1 MAIHI
6 GNFEYPACSS
16 LDNCSLI
23 VSFISTEPDWGPNY
37 NNIIVA
43 ALKARRKSDGQ
54 KIKSTITV
62 GSTVGVSGKFEYWL
76 GTVEKV
82 MKTRCAV
89 KNMNNGMRY
98 AVPLNLSL
106 IHICRCRRRLRCRS
120 RWSPY
125 H

>member
-1 MAIHI
+1 MIKTKFKKDFVTL
-6 GNFEYPACSS
+6 NDV
-16 LDNCSLI
+16 LT
-23 VSFISTEPDWGPNY
+23 FIKTDDFGPNY
-37 NNIIVA
+37 EKVIVA

-98 AVPLNLSL
+98 AVPLNL
-106 IHICRCRRRLRCRS
+106 IDVKKVA
-120 RWSPY
+120 
-125 H
+125 

>member
-1 MAIHI
+1 MIKTKFKKDFVTL
-6 GNFEYPACSS
+6 NDV
-16 LDNCSLI
+16 LT
-23 VSFISTEPDWGPNY
+23 FIKTDDFGPNY
-37 NNIIVA
+37 EKVIVA

-98 AVPLNLSL
+98 AVPMNL
-106 IHICRCRRRLRCRS
+106 IDVKKVA
-120 RWSPY
+120 
-125 H
+125 

>member
-1 MAIHI
+1 MIKTK
-6 GNFEYPACSS
+6 FKK
-16 LDNCSLI
+16 D
-23 VSFISTEPDWGPNY
+23 FITLNDVLTFIKTDDFGPNY
-37 NNIIVA
+37 EKVIIA

-62 GSTVGVSGKFEYWL
+62 GSTVGVSGRTEYWL

-98 AVPLNLSL
+98 AVPMNLIDVKSA
-106 IHICRCRRRLRCRS
+106 
-120 RWSPY
+120 
-125 H
+125 